1 MLPDSSK
8 TGSSR
13 SNSGPLTR
21 QALFGNAGRTDVLVL
36 VAGLGRSFPSELVRL
51 TGLPMTTVLRVLD
64 SYERAGV
71 LVGTRLGTAREMRL
85 NLDYV
90 AAKELRALLDALI
103 EREPRYRELIAGAAR
118 RRPRRKDKAV

>member
-1 MLPDSSK
+1 
-8 TGSSR
+8 
-13 SNSGPLTR
+13 
-21 QALFGNAGRTDVLVL
+21 
-36 VAGLGRSFPSELVRL
+36 
-51 TGLPMTTVLRVLD
+51 MTTVLRVLD